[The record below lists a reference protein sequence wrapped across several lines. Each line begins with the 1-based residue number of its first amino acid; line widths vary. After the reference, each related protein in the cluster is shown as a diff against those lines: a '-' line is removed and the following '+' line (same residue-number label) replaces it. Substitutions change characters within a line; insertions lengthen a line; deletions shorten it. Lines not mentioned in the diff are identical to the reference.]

1 MSDLLIPVVT
11 HQVSAAAIP
20 PAPRAGDLRG
30 KHVGLIDNSKLNAD
44 LFLGRLAKILTDR
57 FGAIVTHK
65 IRKFAPK
72 DHLTKNDFAK
82 LAECDGPLWRSCGAR
97 RSDQGA
103 NALYGFTFLWWR

>member
-1 MSDLLIPVVT
+1 VNT
-11 HQVSAAAIP
+11 CAACNE
-20 PAPRAGDLRG
+20 DM
-30 KHVGLIDNSKLNAD
+30 HVARLVRNPDVLGIAD
-44 LFLGRLAKILTDR
+44 LGEPACAAMFER